1 METELTELIAQRIS
15 TLEEDKRLL
24 KETKETFI
32 DTLDQQRDKFL
43 ELFNKIK
50 PILLQVLETKG
61 SFYNSELDLN
71 SPHGPV
77 IAATN
82 QEMYVFDVRSRT
94 VKKYRIFDYEEI
106 SSNIHLATL
115 FEHFSFKTAYTSLVE
130 QIDYHQNLV
139 ERINKKID
147 QARQELESI

>member
-1 METELTELIAQRIS
+1 MEKELTELIAQRIS

-24 KETKETFI
+24 EETKEVFI

-50 PILLQVLETKG
+50 PILLQVIETKG

-77 IAATN
+77 IA
-82 QEMYVFDVRSRT
+82 
-94 VKKYRIFDYEEI
+94 
-106 SSNIHLATL
+106 
-115 FEHFSFKTAYTSLVE
+115 
-130 QIDYHQNLV
+130 
-139 ERINKKID
+139 
-147 QARQELESI
+147 